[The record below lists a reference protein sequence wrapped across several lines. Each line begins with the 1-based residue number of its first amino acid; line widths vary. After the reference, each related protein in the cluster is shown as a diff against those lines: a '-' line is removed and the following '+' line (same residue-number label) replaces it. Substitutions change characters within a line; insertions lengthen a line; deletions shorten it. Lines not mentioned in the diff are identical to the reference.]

1 VEYLTLTIGLTGS
14 IAIIFLSPV
23 YGFILYCATLLL
35 YPPVPFYL
43 GSLNFTV
50 DRIVILAVFARILC
64 DGKLLKKF
72 RFIWL
77 DALIV
82 YYFIAQFVSGT
93 IMVDF
98 MKLLENRLGGFFDCA
113 LPYFAIRIIIRN
125 RAIYRKFLQGI
136 LCVGVVLAIA
146 SAVES
151 LGGYKVYAVIW
162 PTDHGQRWG
171 LSRAV
176 VTFSTAISLGM
187 ALAML
192 GAICTGLIAESGNN
206 RIFYLVGLVIFGVGV
221 FFTLS
226 SGPYL
231 SAILSVGFMMIYRIR
246 YHWRKIVT
254 ILVIAL
260 LFVEI
265 VSDRHFY
272 SVADRFTFSTT
283 TAWYRAR
290 LFEVAI
296 IEGGMSD
303 HWLFGYGFEDPRWC
317 DRIDGRDYTDIV
329 NHYLVILARYGILG
343 FMFFGCIL
351 WVSIRSVVLAIKAA
365 GRSPDTWMIWC
376 LMAGLFGILLTMNTA
391 ALFGKIVRLFYIVI
405 GLCANSS
412 LLVLRQGPQFHRTQ

>member
-1 VEYLTLTIGLTGS
+1 MLLT
-14 IAIIFLSPV
+14 PV
-23 YGFILYCATLLL
+23 YGLILYCAMLLL
-35 YPPVPFYL
+35 YPPIPFYL

-50 DRIVILAVFARILC
+50 DRIAILAVFARILC
-64 DGKLLKKF
+64 DHKLLKKF

-82 YYFIAQFVSGT
+82 YYFIAQFISGI

-98 MKLLENRLGGFFDCA
+98 IRLLENRLGGFFDCA

-125 RAIYRKFLQGI
+125 RIIYRKFLQGI

-146 SAVES
+146 AAVES

-162 PTDHGQRWG
+162 PNEHGQRWG
-171 LSRAV
+171 FPRAV

-192 GAICTGLIAESGNN
+192 GAICTGLIAESGNH
-206 RIFYLVGLVIFGVGV
+206 RVFYFVGLVILGAGVI
-221 FFTLS
+221 FTLS

-231 SAILSVGFMMIYRIR
+231 LAILAVGFMMIYRIR

-254 ILVIAL
+254 ILIVAL
-260 LFVEI
+260 LLVEI
-265 VSDRHFY
+265 ISDRHFY
-272 SVADRFTFSTT
+272 SVIDRFTFSTAT
-283 TAWYRAR
+283 TWYRAR

-296 IEGGMSD
+296 FDGGMND

-317 DRIDGRDYTDIV
+317 DKVDGRDYTDIV

-343 FMFFGCIL
+343 LMFLGGIL
-351 WVSIRSVVLAIKAA
+351 WVSIKSLVIAIKAA
-365 GRSPDTWMIWC
+365 GRSSDTWMLWC
-376 LMAGLFGILLTMNTA
+376 LMSGFFGMLLVMNSA
-391 ALFGKIVRLFYIVI
+391 ALFGKTVCLFYIVI

-412 LLVLRQGPQFHRTQ
+412 ALCSSKFAQRCMV